1 MMMTMMM
8 AFRLAIIVATA
19 WCPTNETEM
28 SYTRNTT
35 EGITYTSAIYVSG
48 DESIIT
54 THRDNRNTATN
65 CFFSRGVVTIGHTNI
80 FEWRAIPFAMKTKLP
95 NGAYEVI
102 NHRPENPAYEIC
114 IKDGHVVFHISP
126 ETWGAQYRSFVW
138 DFEVFVDLSG
148 DVNNDGNVDGH
159 DLNMLLSDWGTE
171 TAQSDLNNDGTVGPE
186 DLNILLAHWE
196 N

>member
-1 MMMTMMM
+1 M
-8 AFRLAIIVATA
+8 AYHRST
-19 WCPTNETEM
+19 
-28 SYTRNTT
+28 YK
-35 EGITYTSAIYVSG
+35 GITYTSALYTSASG
-48 DESIIT
+48 DIIT
-54 THRDNRNTATN
+54 HYKDNRHSATN
-65 CFFSRGVVTIGHTNI
+65 CFFSQGVVTVGHTDI
-80 FEWRAIPFAMKTKLP
+80 FEWRVIPFAMKTKLP
-95 NGAYEVI
+95 DGVYETI
-102 NHRPENPAYEIC
+102 NHRPESPAYEIC
-114 IKDGHVVFHISP
+114 VKDGYVVFHISP